1 MGTSPC
7 RGHVCQFH
15 AHDAGHALW
24 DSITDFKD
32 SVRELESKEMGVLSF
47 YLIPQGT
54 SFRRIE
60 VYMTSE
66 IYRYASSQSI
76 KQKKEQ

>member
-15 AHDAGHALW
+15 AHDARHALW